1 MNETLTLHC
10 SLSGVNKE
18 YKELLMG
25 FFFKA
30 PPKLDDGPHCHFGNK
45 RNSIPAGIPLRNR
58 LTNENCSAI
67 LTSPLT
73 VTIEVTHEL
82 SRYEIICGY
91 SEGGPFVES
100 ESFGTFDVLGEIFH
114 E

>member
-1 MNETLTLHC
+1 
-10 SLSGVNKE
+10 
-18 YKELLMG
+18 MG

-100 ESFGTFDVLGEIFH
+100 ESFGTFDVLGEIFFTENLH